1 MLSNHCNV
9 LSPSAPP
16 NTVSP
21 PPSAVVFEG
30 VVTEPSPTF
39 LSSILKVA
47 VSMVVV
53 VPLTV
58 RLPLKVA
65 STAVTFP
72 DAVTFPVA
80 ARLPVTLA
88 PRGYCLNLYIASVFE
103 STGITNSS

>member
-72 DAVTFPVA
+72 VADTFTPLTFPVA
-80 ARLPVTLA
+80 VTLPVTLA
-88 PRGYCLNLYIASVFE
+88 PVDIA
-103 STGITNSS
+103 